1 MSSDCTAV
9 IWLCGSTASGGES
22 SEESTRES
30 PKEDSEVF
38 AHPRKQIIQQAAK
51 ELNSVEI

>member
-1 MSSDCTAV
+1 MSSNCTAV
-9 IWLCGSTASGGES
+9 TWLCGSTASGGES

-30 PKEDSEVF
+30 SKEDSEVF